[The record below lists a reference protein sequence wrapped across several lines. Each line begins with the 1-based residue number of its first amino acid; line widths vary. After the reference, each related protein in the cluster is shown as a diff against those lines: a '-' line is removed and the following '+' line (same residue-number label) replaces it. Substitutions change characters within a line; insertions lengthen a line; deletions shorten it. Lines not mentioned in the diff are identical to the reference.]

1 MLLMN
6 NFYTD
11 LVGKWGAWTGSLP
24 GGVLRDSAQILIN
37 KQTNHMKK
45 ILLLA
50 VAAAILATVSARAQI
65 KVNDSLSVTGWAVS
79 SYQYTKPQPG
89 NSVDSFNLD
98 AALLSAV
105 LTPTKGIT
113 ATFSLYYRPSSEG
126 GVSPSG
132 SEVTLLDAYIS
143 YDAGG
148 GVTLTAGK
156 FLSYLGYESFYQI
169 SDNMITL
176 ANQQFLAPIPGYH
189 EGIKLDYA
197 PNKTT
202 TMGVALADS
211 LYQKPGYNATEGDSN
226 LRDGPGAEA
235 YFQYT
240 GVTDVTI
247 WAGVGYQGK
256 SLPGFNTGE
265 VVDLNGKPVTVW
277 DLWISYQVTK
287 ASTLALEEIY
297 KDGGAD
303 NKGSNWL
310 AYYQYNFTDKFS
322 SWFGVSGEKVS
333 NNVLDLTET
342 DGYNYAPAYAGAS
355 YVKYSISPNY
365 AITANLSVR
374 AQYSYTKYHDYA
386 PATSANFVGVEMLFK
401 F

>member
-1 MLLMN
+1 
-6 NFYTD
+6 
-11 LVGKWGAWTGSLP
+11 
-24 GGVLRDSAQILIN
+24 
-37 KQTNHMKK
+37 MKK
-45 ILLLA
+45 ILLLS
-50 VAAAILATVSARAQI
+50 VASAILAAASARAQV

-79 SYQYTKPQPG
+79 SYQYNKPQPG
-89 NSVDSFNLD
+89 NSTDSFNLD
-98 AALLSAV
+98 AAQLSAV
-105 LTPTKGIT
+105 ITPTKGVT

-132 SEVTLLDAYIS
+132 SEATLLDAYIS

-176 ANQQFLAPIPGYH
+176 ANQAFLAPIPGYH

-197 PNKTT
+197 PDKTM

-211 LYQKPGYNATEGDSN
+211 EFQKPGYNATEGDSN
-226 LRDGPGAEA
+226 LRHSPGVEG

-240 GVTDVTI
+240 GISDVTI
-247 WAGVGYQGK
+247 WSGIGFQGK
-256 SLPGFNTGE
+256 SYPGVNTAGIL
-265 VVDLNGKPVTVW
+265 DPNGKQVTVY
-277 DLWISYQVTK
+277 DLWVSYQVTK
-287 ASTLALEEIY
+287 SSTLALEEIY
-297 KDGGAD
+297 KDGGVG

-322 SWFGVSGEKVS
+322 SWFCVSGE
-333 NNVLDLTET
+333 NVASDSIPFDTGEGTEMIASPL
-342 DGYNYAPAYAGAS
+342 GGAS
-355 YVKYSISPNY
+355 YVKYSISPAY
-365 AITANLSVR
+365 AITANLSVK

-386 PATSANFVGVEMLFK
+386 DADSANFVGFEVLFK

>member
-1 MLLMN
+1 
-6 NFYTD
+6 
-11 LVGKWGAWTGSLP
+11 
-24 GGVLRDSAQILIN
+24 
-37 KQTNHMKK
+37 MKK

-50 VAAAILATVSARAQI
+50 VAAAISAIPSANAQI
-65 KVNDSLSVTGWAVS
+65 KINDNLTVSGWATS
-79 SYQYTKPQPG
+79 SYQYNKPQPG
-89 NSVDSFNLD
+89 DSTDSFNLD

-105 LTPTKGIT
+105 VTPSKGVT
-113 ATFSLYYRPSSEG
+113 ATVSLYYRPSSEG

-132 SEVTLLDAYIS
+132 SEATLLDAYIS

-169 SDNMITL
+169 NDNMISL
-176 ANQQFLAPIPGYH
+176 ANQMLLAPIPGYH

-197 PNKTT
+197 PDKTM

-211 LYQKPGYNATEGDSN
+211 EFQKPGYNATEGDSN
-226 LRDGPGAEA
+226 LRHSPGVEG

-240 GVTDVTI
+240 GLPDVTI
-247 WAGVGYQGK
+247 WAGIGYQGNSK
-256 SLPGFNTGE
+256 PGVNTAG
-265 VVDLNGKPVTVW
+265 VIDPNGKPVTVY
-277 DLWISYQVTK
+277 DLWVSYQVTK

-297 KDGGAD
+297 KDGGVG

-322 SWFGVSGEKVS
+322 SWFCVSGEDVS
-333 NNVLDLTET
+333 SGTSTFDTGDGTET
-342 DGYNYAPAYAGAS
+342 ISSPYAGAS
-355 YVKYSISPNY
+355 YLRYSVSPTY
-365 AITANLSVR
+365 ALTANLSVR
-374 AQYSYTKYHDYA
+374 AQYSYTKFHDLAY
-386 PATSANFVGVEMLFK
+386 ATSANFVGAEILFK